1 MRALL
6 LAGARLPD
14 GAPAAALR
22 VAGLSLLERALF
34 VARDAGVTSA
44 VVVADAALHGGLRAA
59 VRRQDVGVELT
70 FADPASE
77 RDRILAGLGVGDPV
91 AVVAADVAHT
101 RHASPALKGAR
112 PGDVLLEE
120 KPESGGGPDA
130 LRLGAGRTWLGL
142 AVLGPER
149 LGGLLEAAA
158 RDPAGGAA
166 GALGA
171 ELSGGGARGVPVPG
185 LAWQLVRG
193 AADAKAARRMLFGS
207 LVKPA
212 DGWISRHLNR
222 PISLSVS
229 RVLVGLP
236 VHPNHLS
243 VLVFLISMAGCA
255 CVAWGDHYWLPI
267 LGAFLVQWGS
277 ILDGCDGELA
287 RLRYQGSLLGA
298 WLDNAGDDLTT
309 VVYSIAVAVNLGR
322 FGHSP
327 VWTWLGAATAVFA
340 LIAIA
345 VSYTYIVSIGSGCV
359 QDFPSNVERAAVART
374 PLRKLWG
381 FIAYLS
387 KRDTMDLIFL
397 GLAVLGLLEVIA
409 TLFFLG
415 AAATCFVFV
424 RRRVEMRRE
433 ARAGVSEGCGGA

>member
-1 MRALL
+1 VLVDEHPGSQGVPDDL
-6 LAGARLPD
+6 HLAGGASWPGLAVLEPDRLGGLLD
-14 GAPAAALR
+14 AVAGDKTRAPAAAL
-22 VAGLSLLERALF
+22 
-34 VARDAGVTSA
+34 
-44 VVVADAALHGGLRAA
+44 
-59 VRRQDVGVELT
+59 Q
-70 FADPASE
+70 
-77 RDRILAGLGVGDPV
+77 
-91 AVVAADVAHT
+91 
-101 RHASPALKGAR
+101 
-112 PGDVLLEE
+112 
-120 KPESGGGPDA
+120 
-130 LRLGAGRTWLGL
+130 
-142 AVLGPER
+142 
-149 LGGLLEAAA
+149 
-158 RDPAGGAA
+158 
-166 GALGA
+166 A
-171 ELSGGGARGVPVPG
+171 ELSAGRARAVPLPG
-185 LAWQLVRG
+185 LAWQAVRDAAG
-193 AADAKAARRMLFGS
+193 AAAARRMLFRS

-229 RVLVGLP
+229 RLLVGLP

-243 VLVFLISMAGCA
+243 VLVFAISMAGCA

-309 VVYSIAVAVNLGR
+309 VVYSIAVAVNLAR

-327 VWTWLGAATAVFA
+327 LWTWLGTATAVFA
-340 LIAIA
+340 LTAIA
-345 VSYTYIVSIGSGCV
+345 VSYSYIVSIGSGCV
-359 QDFPSNVERAAVART
+359 QDFPSNIERAATAQT

-397 GLAVLGLLEVIA
+397 GLAVLGLLEVIS
-409 TLFFLG
+409 TLFFFG

-424 RRRVEMRRE
+424 RRRLEMRRE
-433 ARAGVSEGCGGA
+433 ARAGVPPSCDE